1 MQTRKEVTHMQTTLL
16 KELQLLLDNTEDLY
30 NEMTILDYNDES
42 DAINLAE
49 KVIERYELTTDILLD
64 GNAPLAE
71 LVEYIY
77 TSLDEI

>member
-49 KVIERYELTTDILLD
+49 KVIERYELTTDVSLD

>member
-1 MQTRKEVTHMQTTLL
+1 MQTTLL

-42 DAINLAE
+42 DAISLAE
-49 KVIERYELTTDILLD
+49 KVIERYELTTDISLD

>member
-1 MQTRKEVTHMQTTLL
+1 
-16 KELQLLLDNTEDLY
+16 
-30 NEMTILDYNDES
+30 MTILDYNDES

>member
-1 MQTRKEVTHMQTTLL
+1 MQTTLL
-16 KELQLLLDNTEDLY
+16 KELQLLLDNTDDLY

-64 GNAPLAE
+64 ENAPLAE